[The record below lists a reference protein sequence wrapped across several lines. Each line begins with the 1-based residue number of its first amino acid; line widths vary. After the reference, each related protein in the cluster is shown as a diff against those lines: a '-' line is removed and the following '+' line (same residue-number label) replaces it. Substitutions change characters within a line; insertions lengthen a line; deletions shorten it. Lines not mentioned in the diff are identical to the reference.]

1 MNDNGKK
8 PPMQRPNSSRPATK
22 NAPPRPSSRPTA
34 ARPATSAQRPAAQ
47 RPTANAQKPVTQ
59 KPAATQ
65 KSSAKPAVT
74 ANAQKPVT
82 QKPAS
87 TARQSTGGAAA
98 RAKKPDGRKRNIII
112 AAAIITALVVA
123 FIVGGIIIA
132 RSGGKGKAHLETLN
146 VIDNPDQGFYRPSF
160 VALSADGAK
169 ASKPIYDDFTLYHLR
184 VDISAFS
191 AAAGGSD
198 GPITQAALDGLED
211 VIEFYEERGRSVIL
225 RLAYDK
231 NYGGK
236 KDQEPSVE
244 LMTEH
249 ISAVSAVLNRHTDAL
264 TAVEVGMVGP
274 WGEMHSSK
282 LATPEVITALADAY
296 LTALDERPVLVRTPK
311 MIYDYLGITVN
322 DLDGYVE
329 PDGRSK
335 RLGLF
340 NDGYLGSANDL
351 GTYTDR
357 AKETEFLAKR
367 GGLPYGGEV
376 VVPGSEFHDIDKCT
390 PEMFLMG
397 LSYLNYEWNNDV
409 VQKKWKN
416 SKYTKKCGG
425 DSLYYGQSAFT
436 YIRNRL
442 GYRFVLEGAELE
454 EKDGG
459 LNVSAKIKNVGFGEL
474 TRVKTADLLLVGA
487 DSGVAASLSLGE
499 WTGGDI
505 DKELDASGLASGEY
519 KAYIKV
525 HSGGKYPIRFANEDI
540 YDETLAAN
548 LIGTVEI

>member
-1 MNDNGKK
+1 MNDNGKR
-8 PPMQRPNSSRPATK
+8 PPSSRPAAK
-22 NAPPRPSSRPTA
+22 NAPTRTTARPTA
-34 ARPATSAQRPAAQ
+34 QKPATTAQRPTAQKPATTARPAAQKPATAAQRPAAQ
-47 RPTANAQKPVTQ
+47 KPATTAQRPVAQKP
-59 KPAATQ
+59 AT
-65 KSSAKPAVT
+65 
-74 ANAQKPVT
+74 
-82 QKPAS
+82 
-87 TARQSTGGAAA
+87 TARPRSGGAAA

-112 AAAIITALVVA
+112 AAAIITVLVVA
-123 FIVGGIIIA
+123 FIVGGILIA
-132 RSGGKGKAHLETLN
+132 RSGGKGKAHLETLD

-191 AAAGGSD
+191 SAAGGSD
-198 GPITQAALDGLED
+198 ASLTQAALDGLED

-249 ISAVSAVLNRHTDAL
+249 IRAVSAVLNRHTDAL

-376 VVPGSEFHDIDKCT
+376 TVPDSKFHDIDKCT

-416 SKYTKKCGG
+416 SKYTKKCGS

-442 GYRFVLEGAELE
+442 GYRFVLEGAELGA
-454 EKDGG
+454 KDGR
-459 LNVSAKIKNVGFGEL
+459 LNVSATIKNVGFGEL

-487 DSGVAASLSLGE
+487 DGGIAASLSLGG

-505 DKELDASGLASGEY
+505 DKALDASGLSSGEY

-540 YDETLAAN
+540 YDETLGAN
-548 LIGTVEI
+548 FLGTIAL